1 MQWRGSLAA
10 LFIAMGCVGKKEMTV
25 DLNRLILG
33 KSYNSTKVFRT
44 AQHVVQAILLG
55 IVVPLLILLLI
66 WDLTDNPNPVP
77 AVVVIAG
84 LVMLCFFFSYVF
96 VVPDDLTSSAT
107 DRTLAIASKIFAY
120 TSRGLTPEAALG
132 ASKIILSETIA
143 SAICFTDGK
152 QVLASWGEDSAKCPA
167 GTPVVLRT
175 TLNVINSGEQSVFS
189 RDASTETGGYFPR
202 LRAGIVAPLT
212 VRGHCVGTLELYYP
226 RLSSID
232 MRQTALAS
240 GFADLIS
247 TQLASFELER
257 QDELTAR
264 VELRALQSQV
274 DPHFLFN
281 TISTIV
287 SLVRTEPDK
296 ARSLLIDFS
305 NYYRQTLSDSDTLTT
320 LEREAEPLSI
330 YVRAFE
336 TDDGLEIIVEDDGI
350 GMSEEVCAHLFEQH
364 RREEPES
371 ITADGSVKR
380 GCGLALFNVLQR
392 IHFFYGEDSGMRVK
406 SQEGVGTQ
414 VIVELNGEPHEPA
427 PLTA

>member
-10 LFIAMGCVGKKEMTV
+10 LFIAMGCVSKKGMTV

-175 TLNVINSGEQSVFS
+175 TLNVINSGEQSVRCLD
-189 RDASTETGGYFPR
+189 RDGWLLSAPARRYCRTAY
-202 LRAGIVAPLT
+202 RAWAL
-212 VRGHCVGTLELYYP
+212 RGHARAV
-226 RLSSID
+226 LSPS
-232 MRQTALAS
+232 
-240 GFADLIS
+240 
-247 TQLASFELER
+247 
-257 QDELTAR
+257 
-264 VELRALQSQV
+264 
-274 DPHFLFN
+274 
-281 TISTIV
+281 
-287 SLVRTEPDK
+287 
-296 ARSLLIDFS
+296 
-305 NYYRQTLSDSDTLTT
+305 
-320 LEREAEPLSI
+320 
-330 YVRAFE
+330 
-336 TDDGLEIIVEDDGI
+336 
-350 GMSEEVCAHLFEQH
+350 EQH
-364 RREEPES
+364 RYAP
-371 ITADGSVKR
+371 DGA
-380 GCGLALFNVLQR
+380 CLGLCR
-392 IHFFYGEDSGMRVK
+392 PHFHAAC
-406 SQEGVGTQ
+406 
-414 VIVELNGEPHEPA
+414 EL
-427 PLTA
+427 